1 MYLAASS
8 EVQWRVE
15 NYSNSKLPNAHNH
28 ESMHDSRFLKLIL
41 SHCSKIL
48 YKNEKA
54 RGTGITVV
62 TLHREI

>member
-28 ESMHDSRFLKLIL
+28 ESMHDSRFLKLTL
-41 SHCSKIL
+41 SHCSKML
-48 YKNEKA
+48 CKNEKV
-54 RGTGITVV
+54 RGTGTI
-62 TLHREI
+62 IDI